1 MIILGGFEFICGYD
15 LNIWIRDVLSNGI
28 YFLVKLYFVEV
39 FIEFG
44 FELIFLWCIMIYV
57 KVIVCNGKFNFVVD
71 CSGYLDFVYFRRV
84 KDELYR
90 RGVS

>member
-1 MIILGGFEFICGYD
+1 M
-15 LNIWIRDVLSNGI
+15 
-28 YFLVKLYFVEV
+28 VKLYFVEV

>member
-1 MIILGGFEFICGYD
+1 
-15 LNIWIRDVLSNGI
+15 
-28 YFLVKLYFVEV
+28 
-39 FIEFG
+39 
-44 FELIFLWCIMIYV
+44 MIYV